1 MAKKGAAVL
10 VVDLVMKSQKCNRIF
25 VEAVELGIAL
35 LENGNREIQDM
46 LYNKLRES
54 DKSQNFFKVNF
65 GNLVYSLVVIVAF

>member
-1 MAKKGAAVL
+1 M
-10 VVDLVMKSQKCNRIF
+10 VDLVMKSQKCNRIF

-54 DKSQNFFKVNF
+54 DKSQNFFKVISDCLSAF
-65 GNLVYSLVVIVAF
+65 ALVNVVDF

>member
-1 MAKKGAAVL
+1 
-10 VVDLVMKSQKCNRIF
+10 MKSQKCNRIF